1 MKVILI
7 TLLFAFSQALLAQQT
22 DVPVKIILNTG
33 DEIVAKHLGQLS
45 CGNAQYV
52 DSYVL
57 IRGKYMGTPTEIKT
71 YQDFKK
77 IDFMGFKAEPAPS
90 VGNEKATIIF
100 YRKDGIT
107 VELNEAEI
115 SQSCYSTGDFFNQ
128 ITIQMVNPL
137 NQKVYEQKI
146 ETRNIR
152 SIHFL

>member
-7 TLLFAFSQALLAQQT
+7 ALLFTFSQALLAQQT
-22 DVPVKIILNTG
+22 DVPVKIILKSG
-33 DEIVAKHLGQLS
+33 EEIVAKHLGQLS
-45 CGNAQYV
+45 CGNAQFV

-77 IDFMGFKAEPAPS
+77 IEFTGFVAEPAPS
-90 VGNEKATIIF
+90 VGNEKATITF

-107 VELNEAEI
+107 VELNEADI
-115 SQSCYSTGDFFNQ
+115 SQSCYSSGDLFNQ
-128 ITIQMVNPL
+128 ISIQLINPL

-146 ETRNIR
+146 ETRNIQ
-152 SIHFL
+152 SIYFL